1 MKLIILDYANLLI
14 DHLSSDLSY
23 FYTILLLYVFSLFL
37 LQFSMEVSY
46 SLQQI

>member
-23 FYTILLLYVFSLFL
+23 FYTILLLYIFSLV